1 MSEQSVF
8 QAGDFNYEEC
18 SLLSSSGVSYPDFE
32 KQVLD
37 VACVTWQK
45 TDRIGW
51 FGCP

>member
-32 KQVLD
+32 KQVVSIILFENILCIRK
-37 VACVTWQK
+37 V
-45 TDRIGW
+45 
-51 FGCP
+51 